1 MIGSFLFGAIL
12 GGAAVWFYGRELR
25 EFIDDRTRAARGRA
39 ADTLQAASQG
49 LQAAKE
55 SLEGGLSGKEGK
67 ERRTG

>member
-25 EFIDDRTRAARGRA
+25 EFIDDRTRGARGRA

-55 SLEGGLSGKEGK
+55 SLEGGLSGQEGQ